1 MVRKGERIRIL
12 AIAPYAGMRRLL
24 EEAKAVRTDEIELTI
39 CVGDWE
45 EGLRLAR
52 EMMEHQEFDVI
63 LSRGGTAKLLRKRLG
78 LPVVAI
84 PFSISDMLRD
94 IKMFD
99 HYVGKFAIVGVGDV
113 TKNARIVCDILQ
125 KDIQIR
131 TIEQPEETEAV
142 IAGLKA
148 EGVSLVI
155 CDRVRYQAAQKVGL
169 NAIFSMASM
178 ESIFA
183 GIDEAVRVVRANVAV
198 YRQNELLREALTH
211 DDEAV
216 ILYGPDRSVIV
227 SSISKEKNGDLLLEA
242 LSTSRVTG
250 GGRQEFLKKFRGK
263 LYSIKTRI
271 LVHDGEEYTLLRISG
286 RPNAFSSKEYISIY
300 QAIEDETESTD
311 DRNTANM
318 TGRTFELIQ
327 KYAVSPV
334 PLLILG
340 EPGTG
345 KDKTAKLLYR
355 MGDYC
360 EKPLFIVDCSAVRSP
375 EWEQLLLADDS
386 PFAVIDTA
394 IHFKDL
400 DTLGAQDV
408 QLFFQYAKTTGF
420 LRRNR
425 VTISMTLGSPRE
437 AEIRPILLNEHR
449 CIAFP
454 LPPLR
459 ERIEELPNILALYTN
474 QMNMKFGKQIV
485 GFSQE
490 ALAHMTAYPW
500 PRNLDQLHWVMRE
513 IALLTENAYV
523 TAETVKVVLAK
534 EEKLEHANVP
544 AAGKLPLSPDQ
555 TLEEMTY
562 EIVCTVLAEEHGNKE
577 RTAARL
583 GIGRTTLWR
592 ILKNHE

>member
-1 MVRKGERIRIL
+1 MVKQAKLIRIL

-24 EEAKAVRTDEIELTI
+24 EDAKAARAAEIELTI

-52 EMMEHQEFDVI
+52 EMMAHQEFDVI
-63 LSRGGTAKLLRKRLG
+63 LSRGGTAKLLRERLG

-84 PFSISDMLRD
+84 PFTISDMLRD

-99 HYVGKFAIVGVGDV
+99 HYVGRFAIVGVGDV

-125 KDIQIR
+125 KDIEIR
-131 TIEQPEETEAV
+131 TIERPEETDAV
-142 IAGLKA
+142 IECLKA

-155 CDRVRYQAAQKVGL
+155 CDRVRYQAAQKAGL
-169 NAIFSMASM
+169 NAIFSMASI
-178 ESIFA
+178 ESIYA
-183 GIDEAVRVVRANVAV
+183 GIDEAVRVVRANAAV
-198 YRQNELLREALTH
+198 YRQNALLKEALTH

-216 ILYGPDRSVIV
+216 VLYGPDRSVIV

-242 LSTSRVTG
+242 LATSRVTG

-263 LYSIKTRI
+263 LYSIKTRV
-271 LVHDGEEYTLLRISG
+271 LLHDGEEYRLLRISG
-286 RPNAFSSKEYISIY
+286 RPNAFSSKEYIYVY
-300 QAIEDETESTD
+300 QAIEDEEESAA
-311 DRNTANM
+311 DRNSANM

-334 PLLILG
+334 PILILG

-345 KDKTAKLLYR
+345 KEKTAKLLYR
-355 MGDYC
+355 TGDYRA
-360 EKPLFIVDCSAVRSP
+360 KPLFIVDCAAVRSS
-375 EWEQLLLADDS
+375 EWEQLMLADDS
-386 PFAVIDTA
+386 PFAVLDTA
-394 IHFKDL
+394 IHLKDL
-400 DTLGAQDV
+400 DALGAQDI

-425 VTISMTLGSPRE
+425 VTISMTLGSAHE
-437 AEIRPILLNEHR
+437 AEIRPALLNEHR

-459 ERIEELPNILALYTN
+459 ERVEELPNILALYTN
-474 QMNMKFGKQIV
+474 QMNVKFGKQIV

-490 ALAHMTAYPW
+490 ALARMTAYSW

-523 TAETVKVVLAK
+523 TAATVETVLAK
-534 EEKLEHANVP
+534 EEDLGHTDVA
-544 AAGKLPLSPDQ
+544 AAGLPGLRMDQ
-555 TLEEMTY
+555 TLEEITY
-562 EIVCTVLAEEHGNKE
+562 DIVCAVLAEEHGSKE